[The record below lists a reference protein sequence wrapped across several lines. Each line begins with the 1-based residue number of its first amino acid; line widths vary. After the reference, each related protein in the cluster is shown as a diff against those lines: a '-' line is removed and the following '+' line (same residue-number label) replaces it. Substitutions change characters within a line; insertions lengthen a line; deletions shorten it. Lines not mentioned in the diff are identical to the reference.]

1 MKIYIKTP
9 PEDSIVDPMGPAPQ
23 YYKHTDTIY
32 SINIPETTTITTIK
46 SIIKDKCNVSED
58 AQRLIYWGKQLE
70 DGKTLADYNIPE
82 IAPGVAAFEY
92 YVHDN
97 NPMFYLAFRMRG

>member
-9 PEDSIVDPMGPAPQ
+9 PEDSIVDPMSPNRQ

-46 SIIKDKCNVSED
+46 SIIKDKCNVLEYY
-58 AQRLIYWGKQLE
+58 QRLIYWGTQLE

-82 IAPGVAAFEY
+82 NASHEY
-92 YVHDN
+92 YVHDHS
-97 NPMFYLAFRMRG
+97 PMFHLVFLMRGTHG